1 MTRHPVD
8 PASDLLHNYTQKMH
22 NYTKTAGVLGASG
35 YTGQELV
42 GLLQRHPG
50 FQIAFATSEA
60 GAGKLL
66 PGSNIRYANAGS
78 VELGSVD
85 VVFSCLPHDE
95 SGAWARKAAA
105 AGARAIDLSSDL
117 RAPGS
122 GAVYGLPE
130 LWREEVKA
138 AELVA
143 NPGCYPTGVM
153 LGLAPAVKA
162 GLIDHGYPLVIDAA
176 SGVTGAGR
184 SAKRELLFGEVSED
198 FRAYGVGNSHRHV
211 PEMRHGLGRMNGGA
225 PQFVFTPHLL
235 PVRRG
240 ILETMYVPLVEQVSP
255 EQAVALWSE
264 HYAGEP
270 FVEICDDE
278 LPTLRR
284 VIHRNVVSIGFAS
297 VSGVDRPLLLVL
309 AAFDNLVKGAAGQ
322 ALQNANLMLGF
333 PETMGLPQ

>member
-1 MTRHPVD
+1 M
-8 PASDLLHNYTQKMH
+8 HNYTEEMH
-22 NYTKTAGVLGASG
+22 NYTKTAGILGASG

-42 GLLQRHPG
+42 GLLLRHPG
-50 FQIAFATSEA
+50 LEIAFATSEA
-60 GAGKLL
+60 EAGKLL
-66 PGSNIRYANAGS
+66 PGTGLRYVSAAD
-78 VELGSVD
+78 VELGAAD
-85 VVFSCLPHDE
+85 LVFSCLPSDE
-95 SGAWARKAAA
+95 SGAWAHKAAG
-105 AGARAIDLSSDL
+105 AGARAIDLSADL
-117 RAPGS
+117 RARGS

-130 LWREEVKA
+130 LWREEVTGA
-138 AELVA
+138 HLVA

-162 GLIDHGYPLVIDAA
+162 GLIDHGYPIVIDAA

-184 SAKRELLFGEVSED
+184 SARRDLLFGEVSED
-198 FRAYGVGNSHRHV
+198 FRAYGVGNVHRHV
-211 PEMRHGLGRMNGGA
+211 PEMKQGLGRLNGGP

-240 ILETMYVPLVEQVSP
+240 ILETMYVPLVEQLTP
-255 EQAVALWSE
+255 AQAVAFWSE

-270 FVEICDDE
+270 FIEICADE

-284 VIHRNVVSIGFAS
+284 VVHRNVISVGFSS
-297 VSGVDRPLLLVL
+297 VSDVERPMLIVV

-333 PETMGLPQ
+333 TETMGLPQ